1 MGSFNTTCIVSGQ
14 TIAPGDRCY
23 LLPIRHSHDYNPVE
37 MTVNGKIHKRYGI
50 TSFNGAPH
58 AFWHPVGDFI
68 EARYDDC
75 FMFEPLPTPANSNR
89 LLQLLCE
96 FARNTAVSTEG
107 ENAAHDIAVNI
118 AAFVAAE
125 LPMLQRR
132 LDSEKP
138 SAIQYT
144 PEETEAL
151 VAELHLGFGHIMEA
165 ACEHRLFIMERN
177 EPFPVEFAVVH
188 GAAYDRLIAL
198 TESCKG
204 WNGESLDRRSHFD
217 RAIAKA
223 NEDMDAE
230 TLAELQSALDNGD
243 ESEVRAIRRFHHS
256 NRESLFRDEFQR
268 IGRFEGLRY
277 VGEYPGLMYRIRQY
291 LDKKLTLEEFYQ
303 AVLPML
309 ETRYVIHGLYLI
321 NQKLWPM
328 GYCSQ
333 DYRNEIGGRYA
344 DFVQRTSAAVTKAR
358 KEYYGEDED
367 EEE

>member
-1 MGSFNTTCIVSGQ
+1 MGSFNTTCIASGQ

-75 FMFEPLPTPANSNR
+75 FMFEPLATPANANR

-96 FARNTAVSTEG
+96 FARNTAVSAPG
-107 ENAAHDIAVNI
+107 ENACHDIAVGI
-118 AAFVAAE
+118 AAFVSAE
-125 LPMLQRR
+125 LPLLQRR

-138 SAIQYT
+138 SAIQYSA
-144 PEETEAL
+144 EEMEAL
-151 VAELHLGFGHIMEA
+151 VNELHQGFDYVLEA

-177 EPFPVEFAVVH
+177 EPFPVEFAVLH
-188 GAAYDRLIAL
+188 AAAYDRLIAL

-217 RAIAKA
+217 RAIEKA
-223 NEDMDAE
+223 NAGMDAE
-230 TLAELQSALDNGD
+230 DLAELQKATDVGD
-243 ESEVRAIRRFHHS
+243 EDEVRMLNRIHHM
-256 NRESLFRDEFQR
+256 NRESAFRDEFQR

-277 VGEYPGLMYRIRQY
+277 VGEFPGLMYRIRQY
-291 LDKKLTLEEFYQ
+291 LDEKLSIEDFYQ

-309 ETRYVIHGLYLI
+309 ETRYVVHGLYLI
-321 NQKLWPM
+321 NQKLRPM
-328 GYCSQ
+328 SYCSQ
-333 DYRNEIGGRYA
+333 DYQNEIGGRFA
-344 DFVQRTSAAVTKAR
+344 DFVQRTSTVVTKAR
-358 KEYYGEDED
+358 KEYHGDYDDE
-367 EEE
+367 